1 MAGRFPQFFKAA
13 TGHAPFDYQRRLAG
27 CGIAAGI
34 LTSLLGVAP
43 DLRCR

>member
-1 MAGRFPQFFKAA
+1 MAGSFSEFFKAA
-13 TGHAPFDYQRRLAG
+13 TGYEPFDYQRRLAG